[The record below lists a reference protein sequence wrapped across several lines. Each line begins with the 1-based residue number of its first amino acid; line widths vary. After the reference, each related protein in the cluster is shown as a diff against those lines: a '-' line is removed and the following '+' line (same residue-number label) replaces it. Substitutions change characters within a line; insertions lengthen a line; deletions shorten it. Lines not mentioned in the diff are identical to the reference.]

1 MPNEAAPSKAMF
13 WTGWVLSAVPI
24 VFLGSG
30 AFFALTHAS
39 FVMEGMGKYGFTP
52 SFTTIVGMCE
62 LLCVLFYAIPRTA
75 AFGAMLMTA
84 YMGAAVITHL
94 RAGESQWFVPIVFC
108 VIVWAGLL
116 LRRPSLR
123 TAILGI

>member
-13 WTGWVLSAVPI
+13 WAGWVLSSIPI
-24 VFLGSG
+24 IFLGSG
-30 AFFALTHAS
+30 ALFALSHAS

-62 LLCVLFYAIPRTA
+62 LLCVLFYAAPRTA
-75 AFGAMLMTA
+75 PIGAMLMTA

-94 RAGESQWFVPIVFC
+94 RAEESQWIVPVVFC

-123 TAILGI
+123 TAILGV